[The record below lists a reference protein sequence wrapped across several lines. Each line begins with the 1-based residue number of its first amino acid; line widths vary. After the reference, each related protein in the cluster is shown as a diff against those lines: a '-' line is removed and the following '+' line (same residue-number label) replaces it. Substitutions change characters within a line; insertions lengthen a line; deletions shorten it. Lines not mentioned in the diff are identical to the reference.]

1 MVCSRA
7 YVQEGVYDKF
17 VEAYRDA
24 MEARAKGMVDRAL
37 EQGDMKLLTSGKPVG
52 DKVCQLDNQSL

>member
-1 MVCSRA
+1 
-7 YVQEGVYDKF
+7 
-17 VEAYRDA
+17 

-52 DKVCQLDNQSL
+52 DKGFSFPPAAFIEGAGESEIATKEIFSPVPVI